1 MRLDRRQWMTGAI
14 GFAAFA
20 SAPAFAQ
27 TLRNY
32 PFTLGVAS
40 GDPFPDG
47 FVLWTRLATRP
58 MEPGHGM
65 PQAIFTVKYQV
76 ATDERFTHIVQQGEA
91 MATPEMGHAVHVEIN
106 GLLPARPYFYRFLVD
121 GHASRTGM
129 VRTAPLAGK
138 DVAALRIGVAG
149 CQNYEHGYFTAYKY
163 MAAENLDAIFHYG
176 DYIYEGRQGR
186 KTDIPTIRDH
196 IGPEPETLA
205 QYRMRHT
212 QYRLDP
218 DLQAAH
224 AACAFLM
231 TYDDHEVDNNWA
243 GKIDENGTDPE
254 KFVLRRFA
262 AMQAWY
268 ENMPVR
274 AAQLPQADGIQM
286 FRRLDYGS
294 LLRIHLMDTRQYR
307 DDQFCTSEAKEH
319 CRKEGLDS
327 GLLLGNR
334 QHQWLHDGL
343 DNRFGW
349 NLIAQQVVVMP
360 YNGRTN
366 GAGENEIAAD
376 SWMGYPESRRRLVSA
391 IQAKQI
397 SNAVIAT
404 GDVHQNIVGYL
415 PANDQEPDRNQVA
428 TEFVCTSISSLG
440 DGRDIKVRGADFRK
454 IIAGNPNV
462 LFANGQ
468 RGYQVFSISPTEWR
482 TDIMK
487 VDKVSDQTGK
497 LSRLAGFTMERGS
510 PLAIPS

>member
-1 MRLDRRQWMTGAI
+1 
-14 GFAAFA
+14 
-20 SAPAFAQ
+20 
-27 TLRNY
+27 
-32 PFTLGVAS
+32 
-40 GDPFPDG
+40 
-47 FVLWTRLATRP
+47 
-58 MEPGHGM
+58 
-65 PQAIFTVKYQV
+65 
-76 ATDERFTHIVQQGEA
+76 
-91 MATPEMGHAVHVEIN
+91 
-106 GLLPARPYFYRFLVD
+106 
-121 GHASRTGM
+121 
-129 VRTAPLAGK
+129 
-138 DVAALRIGVAG
+138 
-149 CQNYEHGYFTAYKY
+149 
-163 MAAENLDAIFHYG
+163 LDAIFHYG